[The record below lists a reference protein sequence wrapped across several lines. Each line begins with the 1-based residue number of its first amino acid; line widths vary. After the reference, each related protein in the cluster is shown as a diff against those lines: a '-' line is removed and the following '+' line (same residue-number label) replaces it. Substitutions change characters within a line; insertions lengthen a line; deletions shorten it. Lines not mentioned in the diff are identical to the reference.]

1 MAQLS
6 NVQIEAMIKKG
17 FTRWTKGDKDRLY
30 IKGWNIDGVITNW
43 KKNGKKTVSINGEEL
58 SYTKSAIFGSYG
70 ASNYVDVK
78 TGEVVTST
86 DDRYIGDFIRTQISS
101 MIPKD
106 SEQSR
111 GIGSTLTSGTGK

>member
-6 NVQIEAMIKKG
+6 DSQIEAMMKKG

-30 IKGWNIDGVITNW
+30 IKGWKIDGVTTNW

-58 SYTKSAIFGSYG
+58 TYTKSAIFDVS
-70 ASNYVDVK
+70 SNYVDVK

-86 DDRYIGDFIRTQISS
+86 NDRDIGDFIRTQISS

-106 SEQSR
+106 PTQSR
-111 GIGSTLTSGTGK
+111 GIGSTKTKYSK